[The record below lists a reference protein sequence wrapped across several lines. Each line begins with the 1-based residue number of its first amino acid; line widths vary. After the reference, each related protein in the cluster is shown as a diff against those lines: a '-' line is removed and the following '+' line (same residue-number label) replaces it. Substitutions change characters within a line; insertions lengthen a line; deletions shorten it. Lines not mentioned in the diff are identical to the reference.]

1 MYNLDHQEEQFYRE
15 LISEISRVILK
26 KDFIKLKK
34 DLTKQ
39 YKKAKIKDAEIAALE
54 DALIA
59 FMFRKNR
66 DV

>member
-1 MYNLDHQEEQFYRE
+1 VYSLNNREEQFYRE
-15 LISEISRVILK
+15 LISEISRIIFK

-59 FMFRKNR
+59 FLSRKRR
-66 DV
+66 DI

>member
-1 MYNLDHQEEQFYRE
+1 MYNLSNREEQFYRE
-15 LISEISRVILK
+15 LISEISRIILK

-39 YKKAKIKDAEIAALE
+39 YKKAKIKDAETAALE

-59 FMFRKNR
+59 YLFRR
-66 DV
+66 MEDI

>member
-1 MYNLDHQEEQFYRE
+1 MYNLKDREEQFYRE
-15 LISEISRVILK
+15 LISEISRIILK

-39 YKKAKIKDAEIAALE
+39 YKKAKIKDAESAALE

-59 FMFRKNR
+59 FLSKKLE
-66 DV
+66 DI